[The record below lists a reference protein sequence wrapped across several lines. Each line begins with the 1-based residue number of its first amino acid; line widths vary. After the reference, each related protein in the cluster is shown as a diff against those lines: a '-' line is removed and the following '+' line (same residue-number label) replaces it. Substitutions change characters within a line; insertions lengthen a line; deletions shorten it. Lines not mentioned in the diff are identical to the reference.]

1 MDMRNFG
8 IPDEIQIMKAAT
20 RKFVEN
26 ELDPAWKEIEENKAI
41 PDRLFEKMR
50 KLGYFGLTIPVEY
63 GGSGLDNFAYC
74 LLTEELARTHK
85 GFRVIVSINNGI
97 GSKGLVI
104 AGTEEQKKKYLPS
117 LASGEKIAAFA
128 LTEPNAGSDAANIST
143 TAVKKDHYFILNG
156 MKHFISHGPYADIFT
171 VFALTDKEKRARGGI
186 TAFIVE
192 KGTPGLKIGRIQET
206 MGSNFPIQCEV
217 IFDDCMVP
225 EENMLGQLGY
235 GFDITRQTLQAGR
248 LVMGSTCVGT
258 AEKLLELCI
267 DYSKQRVQFKKPIA
281 ERQAIQWMLA
291 DMATE
296 IYATKSMVYDAAKK
310 KDMGVDISRE
320 SSMVKLFASEMV
332 GRVADKAVQI
342 FGGMGYMREL
352 PIERFYRE
360 VRIYRIA
367 EGSSEIQRFII
378 ARDLLKNGY

>member
-1 MDMRNFG
+1 MDKKNFD
-8 IPDEIQIMKAAT
+8 IPDELIIMKAAT

-26 ELDPAWKEIEENKAI
+26 ELDPAWKEVEENNAI
-41 PDRLFEKMR
+41 PDKLLEKIK

-63 GGSGLDNFAYC
+63 GGSGLNNFAYC

-117 LASGEKIAAFA
+117 LATGEKIAAFA
-128 LTEPNAGSDAANIST
+128 LTEPDAGSDAANIRT
-143 TAVKKDHYFILNG
+143 TAVKKGSHFILNG
-156 MKHFISHGPYADIFT
+156 MKHFISHGPYADIYT
-171 VFALTDKEKRARGGI
+171 VYAVTDKEKRAMGGI
-186 TAFIVE
+186 TAFLVE
-192 KGTPGLKIGRIQET
+192 KGTPGLKIGRVQKT
-206 MGSNFPIQCEV
+206 MGSNFPLQSELT
-217 IFDDCMVP
+217 FEDCMVP
-225 EENMLGQLGY
+225 EKNMLGRLGY
-235 GFDITRQTLQAGR
+235 GFDITKQTLQAGR

-310 KDMGVDISRE
+310 KDMGANISRE
-320 SSMVKLFASEMV
+320 SSMIKLFASEMV
-332 GRVADKAVQI
+332 GRVADKAVQV

-360 VRIYRIA
+360 VRVYRIA
-367 EGSSEIQRFII
+367 EGSSEIQRWII